1 MSQKQGAVGEERQM
15 YLFFDT
21 ETTGLPRN
29 QKAPISDSRNWPRLV
44 QLAWLMTDA
53 EGFEHKS
60 VEYIIKPQG
69 FAIPMAASRI
79 HGITTEV
86 ANRRGVDLGPVL
98 EEISAD
104 LAQAMVLIAHNM
116 DFDEK
121 IVGAEFVRLGHPNH
135 FAKKKKRCTMK
146 AATNFCQLPGPYGY
160 KWPRLKELHEKLFRK
175 NFVDQHTAL
184 ADVRACARCYFELRR
199 RGIL

>member
-1 MSQKQGAVGEERQM
+1 VAGAAGEERQM

-21 ETTGLPRN
+21 ETTGLPKN
-29 QKAPISDSRNWPRLV
+29 PKAPVTDSRNWPRLV
-44 QLAWLMTDA
+44 QLAWLITDE

-69 FAIPMAASRI
+69 FVIPKEASRI
-79 HGITTEV
+79 HGITTDLAHRE
-86 ANRRGVDLGPVL
+86 GVDLGPVL

-104 LAQAMVLIAHNM
+104 LARALVLIAHNM

-121 IVGAEFVRLGHPNH
+121 IVGAEFCRLGHPNYL
-135 FAKKKKRCTMK
+135 ARKEKRCTMK
-146 AATNFCQLPGPYGY
+146 AATDFCQLPGYYGY
-160 KWPRLKELHEKLFRK
+160 KWPKLEELHQRLFGENFAEKHK
-175 NFVDQHTAL
+175 AL

-199 RGIL
+199 RGII